1 MVKINF
7 SGEET
12 RIICN
17 ALVAAG
23 IKFPT
28 ECLLENAF
36 PVDLLSKV
44 KKVFISNA
52 QLENLEFLTLLPN
65 LEELIFSNLDYQKVA
80 DYVDYSD
87 SNFNQIDDYSAISK
101 LKGLKKLV
109 FDNDI
114 CVEELDLGNLSEL
127 NTLIFTNNPR
137 LRSLKGMG
145 ELHKLTTVCMYGNSI
160 REFEGFEDYLHN
172 TIDATTNTID
182 LDVLFTYVKSVE
194 DLNKLYNQYVR
205 GLTNINFS
213 EKNGQVGHIDMEIPL
228 FVELYKKIYTA
239 FKRAKLYEEGI
250 TKEQQ
255 IEYIYRYVTSYIKF
269 AEDELQERQRLYID
283 EVRPR
288 YGKIPTFYG
297 KHFGALHGSYYA
309 YYFRNANCEG
319 MVNLMKFMSNM
330 LGIECEDV
338 HCSDKK
344 GGSTGLNHA
353 IYRTKYEG
361 VWCYFDPAYRVNT
374 RRDRKY
380 AVGNFARLSYD
391 DVSSYLNL
399 SRFEK
404 ELAYKSYS
412 DKIIELLDD
421 YDFNSTASNLSN
433 FFSWLYNENLLN
445 EPLETLIESNFDSEI
460 GEKLIRRRRERV

>member
-23 IKFPT
+23 INFPT

-172 TIDATTNTID
+172 TIDA
-182 LDVLFTYVKSVE
+182 
-194 DLNKLYNQYVR
+194 R
-205 GLTNINFS
+205 GDHASTEREVF
-213 EKNGQVGHIDMEIPL
+213 KATKD
-228 FVELYKKIYTA
+228 A
-239 FKRAKLYEEGI
+239 FKDHLK
-250 TKEQQ
+250 
-255 IEYIYRYVTSYIKF
+255 
-269 AEDELQERQRLYID
+269 
-283 EVRPR
+283 
-288 YGKIPTFYG
+288 
-297 KHFGALHGSYYA
+297 
-309 YYFRNANCEG
+309 
-319 MVNLMKFMSNM
+319 
-330 LGIECEDV
+330 
-338 HCSDKK
+338 
-344 GGSTGLNHA
+344 
-353 IYRTKYEG
+353 
-361 VWCYFDPAYRVNT
+361 
-374 RRDRKY
+374 
-380 AVGNFARLSYD
+380 
-391 DVSSYLNL
+391 
-399 SRFEK
+399 
-404 ELAYKSYS
+404 
-412 DKIIELLDD
+412 
-421 YDFNSTASNLSN
+421 SN
-433 FFSWLYNENLLN
+433 FFIKYCA
-445 EPLETLIESNFDSEI
+445 
-460 GEKLIRRRRERV
+460 